1 MARLYILRHG
11 KTELVSATGIDF
23 DRNLVQRGERNSTQ
37 IGRMIADHM
46 PKPQLIIFSPANRT
60 RQTAELVMREVP
72 DADSI
77 EDRRIYN
84 AEGETLFDVIT
95 DHGFDYERVMII
107 GHNPGLIVLM
117 HLLMAEDG
125 NRGSHSIVDFP
136 SASFAEMVFEP
147 DTFGQVNLD
156 TGVLMRLLRP
166 REMTTTGA

>member
-1 MARLYILRHG
+1 
-11 KTELVSATGIDF
+11 
-23 DRNLVQRGERNSTQ
+23 
-37 IGRMIADHM
+37 
-46 PKPQLIIFSPANRT
+46 
-60 RQTAELVMREVP
+60 MREVP

-136 SASFAEMVFEP
+136 SASFAEMVFEQ

-156 TGVLMRLLRP
+156 SGVLMRLLRP